1 MKDCRE
7 TWYDAE
13 KKVAVTVVDVTS
25 AAQDLAR
32 AHLCG
37 PTAAHYLA
45 KGLAA
50 VALLGGETSEPGE
63 TVSVQMKCTGPLGG
77 LNVECTR
84 EGTLRGYTEK
94 KILDD
99 FDGLGA
105 PKDKAVL
112 GDCQIQV
119 TRSVPGRI
127 LSQGISSSLDGYL
140 AGSLQRKA
148 TIQLEASVS
157 DEVEILEARGI
168 LVEELPDAS
177 GTGVLG
183 VRFKS
188 LAVAVRNLLKQL
200 GLERATLKGTAPLA
214 FGCRCSAE
222 RARASLAALSAGERQ
237 TLPPTIDVTC
247 HMCGKTYVIRPSD
260 LPTA

>member
-13 KKVAVTVVDVTS
+13 KMGAVTVVDVTS
-25 AAQDLAR
+25 AAQELAR

-84 EGTLRGYTEK
+84 EGTLRGYTER

-112 GDCQIQV
+112 GDCQIQA

-177 GTGVLG
+177 GAGVLG

-222 RARASLAALSAGERQ
+222 RAWATLAALSAAERQ
-237 TLPPTIDVTC
+237 RLPPTIDVTC
-247 HMCGKTYVIRPSD
+247 HMCGKTYVIRPSA

>member
-84 EGTLRGYTEK
+84 
-94 KILDD
+94 
-99 FDGLGA
+99 
-105 PKDKAVL
+105 
-112 GDCQIQV
+112 
-119 TRSVPGRI
+119 
-127 LSQGISSSLDGYL
+127 
-140 AGSLQRKA
+140 
-148 TIQLEASVS
+148 
-157 DEVEILEARGI
+157 
-168 LVEELPDAS
+168 
-177 GTGVLG
+177 
-183 VRFKS
+183 
-188 LAVAVRNLLKQL
+188 
-200 GLERATLKGTAPLA
+200 
-214 FGCRCSAE
+214 
-222 RARASLAALSAGERQ
+222 
-237 TLPPTIDVTC
+237 
-247 HMCGKTYVIRPSD
+247 
-260 LPTA
+260 